1 MSEPAPEARL
11 GVLMFAT
18 VSVAFMLGITG
29 IVFIGLSF
37 ADDDGSLPAVL
48 GWVVILMPAG
58 FAALAFLFV
67 ARFETGRKGW
77 AALAVLV
84 FGLASTVVMGG
95 FELMG
100 LVIAA
105 CITGGFAVY
114 ARRLLDPKPSV

>member
-1 MSEPAPEARL
+1 MSQPVPPARL
-11 GVLMFAT
+11 GLLMFTT

-29 IVFIGLSF
+29 FVVIALAF

-48 GWVVILMPAG
+48 GWVVFVMPAG
-58 FAALAFLFV
+58 FGALAFLFV
-67 ARFETGRKGW
+67 ARFETGRKGL
-77 AALAVLV
+77 AVLAVLV
-84 FGLASTVVMGG
+84 GGLAATVIMGPLG
-95 FELMG
+95 LLG